1 MARAPK
7 TPRVR
12 SEVASAPAPTT
23 RGLSVAQLQP
33 LVLEHLARAGEHG
46 LTKVEL
52 VAAIGRTSSPSMQ
65 RALKQLR
72 EEAGAPI
79 ERFGPEPRWRLSRP
93 FSLSLAAPQAD
104 DVVAALLAKALVE
117 SFADPDLVDR
127 IQRLAAELDQRACAR
142 SGVSRTEIPRTG
154 LLSSTLS
161 LGTTTK
167 PGVLRALLLACGRAC
182 VRVRYDSPWREP
194 DAGERWY
201 ELEPW
206 AVRIH
211 DGAAYLR
218 AWRRDGGGARTFRV
232 AQIDEVQPMSEP
244 PSKPLPGNDARWGDV
259 PPAFGID
266 VDRPATAVIV
276 MQGPLAR
283 WVARVQWHPEQHDQ
297 WLIPEQRLLRRVAY
311 RSCREL
317 ARRLVSVADGIESI
331 APVELA
337 TEVRR
342 IAAAAMR
349 EPTRADALPPV
360 LHRVAPSAA
369 QSSCSRTSAGSTSI
383 TALRSP
389 RSRRAAPRTR
399 STPR

>member
-1 MARAPK
+1 MARPPK
-7 TPRVR
+7 PPRDASVPATARRGR
-12 SEVASAPAPTT
+12 SLEQVQA
-23 RGLSVAQLQP
+23 

-46 LTKVEL
+46 LTKAEL
-52 VAAIGRTSSPSMQ
+52 VAGIGRTSWPSMQ

-79 ERFGPEPRWRLSRP
+79 ERFGPAPRWRLSRP

-117 SFADPDLVDR
+117 SFADADLVDR
-127 IQRLAAELDQRACAR
+127 IQRLAADLDQRACAT
-142 SGVSRTEIPRTG
+142 SGVPRAEIPRTG

-194 DAGERWY
+194 DGDGRWY

-232 AQIDEVQPMSEP
+232 AQIDEVEPLPATPSE
-244 PSKPLPGNDARWGDV
+244 PLPGADARWGES

-266 VDRPATAVIV
+266 VDRPGTACIV
-276 MQGPLAR
+276 MQGSLAR
-283 WVARVQWHPEQHDQ
+283 WVARVQWHPEQHDE
-297 WLIPEQRLLRRVAY
+297 WLIPGQRLRRQVAY

-317 ARRLVSVADGIESI
+317 ARRLISVADGIESI
-331 APVELA
+331 EPLELA

-349 EPTRADALPPV
+349 EPSRIDALPPV
-360 LHRVAPSAA
+360 LHRVRASAVPRRPGE
-369 QSSCSRTSAGSTSI
+369 SRATTARARAKPRARRRPTSEA
-383 TALRSP
+383 
-389 RSRRAAPRTR
+389 
-399 STPR
+399 